1 MQIVLDTER
10 VSLGGIQRIGQVIDL
25 PDSEARALV
34 EDGQAHIETTMQE
47 QKREKAIARGANRG
61 R

>member
-1 MQIVLDTER
+1 MRIVLDTER
-10 VSLGGIQRIGQVIDL
+10 VSLGGIQRIGETIDL

-34 EDGQAHIETTMQE
+34 EDNQAHLETTMHE
-47 QKREKAIARGANRG
+47 QKREKAIARGAHRG

>member
-1 MQIVLDTER
+1 MRVILDTER
-10 VSLGGIQRIGQVIDL
+10 VSLGGIQRIGDAIDL
-25 PDSEARALV
+25 PDSEAQRLI
-34 EDGQAHIETTMQE
+34 EDSQAHLETTMHE